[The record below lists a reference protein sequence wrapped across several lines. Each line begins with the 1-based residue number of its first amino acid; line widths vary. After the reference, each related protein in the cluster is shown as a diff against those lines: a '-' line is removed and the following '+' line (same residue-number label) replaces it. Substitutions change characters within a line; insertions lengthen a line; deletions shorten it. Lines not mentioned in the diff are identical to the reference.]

1 MIEYLKIAMEFLKDY
16 LRLLRFLKG
25 KILYLFLAF
34 LLMGLSAIFDGFS
47 IGMIVPLADN
57 VLTGKKIIIPR
68 KLPNFLESLIQKL
81 NSLQPLVL
89 LKILSISVIILLFLK
104 NFFAFLRSYIMS
116 DLGLRV
122 VRDVRAKL
130 FEKLQRLSLDFFEEK
145 SSGEIVSRLTNDVG
159 LIQNAVSYALTD
171 LIQCSLQIMV
181 FSFIVFYID
190 WKLALVSFILFPSI
204 IFPVVKIGKR
214 IKKLA
219 TKSQQKIAD
228 INSLIVENVTG
239 QRIIKAFNAQKIEI
253 ENFNEKNSLYYK
265 FQRKLVKRNVMISPM
280 TEFIASLGAI
290 FLLFVGG
297 KKVIANEMS
306 FGIFGLFIGALL
318 SMVRPFKKLSN
329 THSINQ
335 TAIAGAKRIY
345 EILEEPIKVKSKK
358 NCLKIKEFKEEILF
372 EDVWFKYKDSDWV
385 LKGIN
390 LRVKKGEKIAIVGKT
405 GVGKSTLVNLIPR
418 FYDPQKGRVTIDKID
433 IRHICLENLRDLIG
447 IVTQEPILFNL
458 TIEENIAL
466 GKKRVSFEDIKRA
479 CKLAFADEFIENL
492 PKKYKTVIG
501 ERGVRLSGGQ
511 KQRIAIA
518 RAILKDPQILI
529 LDEATSQLDSE
540 SERIVQLALEKLME
554 NRTVFVIAHR
564 LSTVRNCSKIIV
576 LDEGKIAEIGT
587 HTELLKTGKIYPH
600 FYKLQF
606 KES

>member
-1 MIEYLKIAMEFLKDY
+1 MIEYLKIAMEFLMDY

-57 VLTGKKIIIPR
+57 VLAGKKIIIPR

-335 TAIAGAKRIY
+335 TAIAGTKRIY

-372 EDVWFKYKDSDWV
+372 EDVWFKYKDSDWI

-390 LRVKKGEKIAIVGKT
+390 LRVRKGEKIAIVGKT

-433 IRHICLENLRDLIG
+433 IRDFCLENLRDLIG

-466 GKKRVSFEDIKRA
+466 GKKGASFEDIKRA

-518 RAILKDPQILI
+518 RAILKNPQILI

-564 LSTVRNCSKIIV
+564 LSTVRNCSKIVV

>member
-433 IRHICLENLRDLIG
+433 IRDICLENLRDLIG

-466 GKKRVSFEDIKRA
+466 GKKGASFEDIKRA